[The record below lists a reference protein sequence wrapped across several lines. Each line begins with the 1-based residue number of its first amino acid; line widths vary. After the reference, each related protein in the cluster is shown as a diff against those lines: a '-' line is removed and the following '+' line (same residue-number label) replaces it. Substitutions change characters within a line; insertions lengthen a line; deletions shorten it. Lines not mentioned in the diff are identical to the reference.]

1 MYQRIRSSSFGE
13 DATAAVV
20 GGTRK
25 IVPKS
30 TRDGK

>member
-1 MYQRIRSSSFGE
+1 MCQRIRSNTFGE

-20 GGTRK
+20 DGTRK

-30 TRDGK
+30 ARDGK